1 LSLTRN
7 VPSHL
12 SLALLPKAL
21 AIAVA
26 AAAGPV
32 ATPLAPAYGTNAQ
45 VSTDSRVAAS
55 VRVGER
61 TSIKKSAVGP
71 HCVIGKNVK
80 ISGCIIM
87 DHVEV
92 KDG

>member
-1 LSLTRN
+1 M
-7 VPSHL
+7 
-12 SLALLPKAL
+12 AKAL
-21 AIAVA
+21 AIAAA

-32 ATPLAPAYGTNAQ
+32 ATPLAPTYGMNAQ
-45 VSTDSRVAAS
+45 ISADSKVAAS

-80 ISGCIIM
+80 IAGCVIM
-87 DHVEV
+87 DHVEI